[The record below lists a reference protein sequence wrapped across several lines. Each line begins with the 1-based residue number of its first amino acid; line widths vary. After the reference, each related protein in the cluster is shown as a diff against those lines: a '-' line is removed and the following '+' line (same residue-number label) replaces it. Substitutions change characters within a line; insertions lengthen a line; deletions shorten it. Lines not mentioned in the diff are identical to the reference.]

1 MDNFADILILFAH
14 PALQNSRIHIRAAEA
29 VRSLDGVTF
38 HDLYEEYPDFSIDYK
53 KEQSLLLKHDIYIF
67 QFPMYWYSTPA
78 ILKEWQDLVFEHNWA
93 YGPRGRALKGKKFM
107 CALSAGG
114 AEQVYRESDSNRFS
128 LRKLLSPLEKSAVQC
143 GMEFLPPFIIYNTF
157 AITADEILWHAE
169 QYRRL
174 ITAMRFNKIH
184 YAKLKKLSVINHD
197 LDDIIM
203 E

>member
-1 MDNFADILILFAH
+1 MDKFADILILFAH
-14 PALQNSRIHIRAAEA
+14 PALQNSRVHIKAAEA
-29 VRSLDGVTF
+29 VQSLEGVTF
-38 HDLYEEYPDFSIDYK
+38 HDLYELYPDFSIDYK
-53 KEQSLLLKHDIYIF
+53 EEQSLLLKHDIYVF

-114 AEQVYRESDSNRFS
+114 AERVYHESENNRYS
-128 LRKLLSPLEKSAVQC
+128 LRKLLSPLEKAADQC
-143 GMEFLPPFIIYNTF
+143 GMEFLPPFVIYNTF
-157 AITADEILWHAE
+157 AITADEIWWHAE

-174 ITAMRFNKIH
+174 IAAMRFNKIH
-184 YAKLKKLSVINHD
+184 YSKLKKLSTINQD
-197 LDDIIM
+197 LDDIIT